1 VQEGVLRLHRARGR
15 RTALRRGAGTRTRS
29 TPCPRRR
36 STRSPTTS
44 MSLRMGSCVGPVGH
58 RADSPGRAT
67 STIHRVNTAGL
78 QAGSGPGG
86 RAVVQ
91 AVTIAHRRRPSTAPA
106 RHDLA
111 LAASRQPRRACSRS
125 VAHEHRRPHGRTRQA
140 ARSAAGHLMI
150 SLVWIAVVG
159 LSRVPEPVLTL
170 VFAGLVYA
178 GSSIVLS
185 ATLSPILEGELQGPL
200 ATPFGIGVLSV
211 LVVNAIW
218 GATTGAAALLVR
230 KMRG

>member
-1 VQEGVLRLHRARGR
+1 
-15 RTALRRGAGTRTRS
+15 
-29 TPCPRRR
+29 
-36 STRSPTTS
+36 
-44 MSLRMGSCVGPVGH
+44 
-58 RADSPGRAT
+58 
-67 STIHRVNTAGL
+67 
-78 QAGSGPGG
+78 
-86 RAVVQ
+86 
-91 AVTIAHRRRPSTAPA
+91 
-106 RHDLA
+106 
-111 LAASRQPRRACSRS
+111 
-125 VAHEHRRPHGRTRQA
+125 
-140 ARSAAGHLMI
+140 MI

-170 VFAGLVYA
+170 AFAGLVYA

-218 GATTGAAALLVR
+218 GATPGAAALLVR